1 MNKVRE
7 SRIIRDEDNHLEHC
21 NSLYLLLRKIQTE
34 PLMGEGEGRLGKVV
48 NRFNGYQETLK
59 TFETVKTVPEISGEL

>member
-34 PLMGEGEGRLGKVV
+34 PLMGEGEGGLGKVV
-48 NRFNGYQETLK
+48 NRFNGLSRNTED
-59 TFETVKTVPEISGEL
+59 FRNR